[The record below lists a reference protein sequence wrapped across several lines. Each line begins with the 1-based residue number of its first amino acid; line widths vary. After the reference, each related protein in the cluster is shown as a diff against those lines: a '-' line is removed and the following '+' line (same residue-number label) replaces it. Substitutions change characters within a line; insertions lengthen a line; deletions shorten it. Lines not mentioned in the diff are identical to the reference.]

1 MSYNAWFQ
9 CFRGCEGRYPL
20 TQIIYGCPAC
30 GGLLEVRHD
39 LDALR
44 TRSPVYWRELF
55 DQRYMRTAW
64 PYGSSVWGKKE
75 MVCPEVDDDNVVS
88 MFEGGSNLFWA
99 ERLQKEVGVED
110 LWVKQ
115 CGNSHTGSFK
125 DLGMTV
131 LVSMVNHMV
140 ANGQEIPAVGCA
152 SSGDTSAALAAY
164 CAAANIQAVVFLP
177 RDKVSTA
184 QLVQPMANGA
194 LVLSL
199 DTDFDGCMKLMQEV
213 CHRENIYLAN
223 SMNSLRVEGQKT
235 ISVELLQ
242 QFDWSLPDWIVIPG
256 GNLGNISAL
265 GKGFLELLEMGLID
279 RLPRIA
285 VAQSARANP
294 LYLSYQ
300 KGFDSFE
307 PVQARTTL
315 ASAIQIGDPVSVEKA
330 VRTLKVFNGVVEQA
344 TEQELADA
352 AARADRTGLFC
363 CPHTGVAFAVL
374 FKLVNRGV
382 IRKDQQVVVIST
394 AHGLKFI
401 DFKLKYHQGQL
412 RDMGVQPHDANM
424 PIELPAEYGAVRDA
438 LYRALEE
445 RRG

>member
-1 MSYNAWFQ
+1 
-9 CFRGCEGRYPL
+9 
-20 TQIIYGCPAC
+20 
-30 GGLLEVRHD
+30 
-39 LDALR
+39 
-44 TRSPVYWRELF
+44 
-55 DQRYMRTAW
+55 
-64 PYGSSVWGKKE
+64 
-75 MVCPEVDDDNVVS
+75 
-88 MFEGGSNLFWA
+88 
-99 ERLQKEVGVED
+99 
-110 LWVKQ
+110 
-115 CGNSHTGSFK
+115 
-125 DLGMTV
+125 MTV

-177 RDKVSTA
+177 RDRVSTA

-307 PVQARTTL
+307 PVQAQTTL
-315 ASAIQIGDPVSVEKA
+315 ASAIQIGDPVSAEKA
-330 VRTLKVFNGVVEQA
+330 VRTLKAFNGVVAQA

-412 RDMGVQPHDANM
+412 RDMGVEPHDANM
-424 PIELPAEYGAVRDA
+424 PIALPAEYGAVRDA
-438 LYRALEE
+438 LYRALEV